1 MIDYSAQ
8 NKKAWEYN
16 TYEFWVSQN
25 GTPCER
31 AKKNKENSIAML
43 KKYAGHFDT
52 YQDVRVANRHGRI
65 VRCRD
70 KETLIM

>member
-16 TYEFWVSQN
+16 TYEFWVSQD

-31 AKKNKENSIAML
+31 AKKDKENPIAML
-43 KKYAGHFDT
+43 KKYAG
-52 YQDVRVANRHGRI
+52 RI
-65 VRCRD
+65 
-70 KETLIM
+70 KKN